1 MDAAPASSPAVD
13 DAGADQLPA
22 PHEDQSPAT
31 HATAESTAAPPTVP
45 FQRLSKAEKRA
56 RKAESLK
63 ERRMKKREHQK
74 QGRKKRVESRREEHE
89 ARFQAMSPE
98 EQEAFKLADKQS
110 RDRRYNE
117 VCEQSRRVDEALK
130 SGLRVVMDLSYGSYM
145 DPKEQKS
152 LGRQLARCWGSN
164 RRAAAPV
171 SLHLAALDTCPAA
184 CLPEEDVHLRWKVHR
199 CAGLVSDHFA
209 KEELVFLSPDSPH
222 LLQELDPAK
231 VCTYTRKPVPTPTPV
246 PMPTP
251 TPSPTP

>member
-1 MDAAPASSPAVD
+1 MDAAVATSSPV

-31 HATAESTAAPPTVP
+31 HATAESTALHGGAPPTLP

-74 QGRKKRVESRREEHE
+74 HGRKKRVESRREEHE

-117 VCEQSRRVDEALK
+117 VCEQSCRVDEALK
-130 SGLRVVMDLSYGSYM
+130 SGLRVVMDLSYGSCM

-171 SLHLAALDTCPAA
+171 SLHLAALDTCPAGRVTVTA
-184 CLPEEDVHLRWKVHR
+184 TATATVTLTVTLI
-199 CAGLVSDHFA
+199 LTLTLTLTS
-209 KEELVFLSPDSPH
+209 
-222 LLQELDPAK
+222 
-231 VCTYTRKPVPTPTPV
+231 TRTRTL
-246 PMPTP
+246 TL
-251 TPSPTP
+251 T